1 VAMIKRDSNSANEVV
16 NIPAQVFPAAPNENK
31 AFGMFKEPSVVVTAY
46 KTIPNKGRDYDAE
59 ARGKTRCQ
67 LFGQA
72 VAGLG
77 YSAGMTFDWSK
88 PDAIKNFAA
97 KCIELADIGVKY
109 SFQDTDEK

>member
-1 VAMIKRDSNSANEVV
+1 VAMIKRTEIS
-16 NIPAQVFPAAPNENK
+16 P
-31 AFGMFKEPSVVVTAY
+31 KEREAEIKTMADVVV
-46 KTIPNKGRDYDAE
+46 KSFKGRDYDAE